1 MAYAYAPSLNEGATD
16 DELALGRD
24 HAARAARLSD
34 SDTPRSHQL
43 LVAAIAEAFSGD
55 PAHFAGTMRKACEE
69 IDVANGRGP
78 GPSVTCKALLAEA
91 LLKQTPWN
99 YYTSPIDK
107 GGEGGRLIKSTMDHR
122 SLVPTAA
129 EAKGLLGGVLAG
141 NTKHPLGLHLWVVSE
156 KDTTNNTRRRLD

>member
-1 MAYAYAPSLNEGATD
+1 MA
-16 DELALGRD
+16 GRAGRRAGG
-24 HAARAARLSD
+24 AARDRRRHLACNGAECLAAD
-34 SDTPRSHQL
+34 
-43 LVAAIAEAFSGD
+43 
-55 PAHFAGTMRKACEE
+55 AG
-69 IDVANGRGP
+69 
-78 GPSVTCKALLAEA
+78 ALLAEA

-156 KDTTNNTRRRLD
+156 IDTTNNTRRRLD